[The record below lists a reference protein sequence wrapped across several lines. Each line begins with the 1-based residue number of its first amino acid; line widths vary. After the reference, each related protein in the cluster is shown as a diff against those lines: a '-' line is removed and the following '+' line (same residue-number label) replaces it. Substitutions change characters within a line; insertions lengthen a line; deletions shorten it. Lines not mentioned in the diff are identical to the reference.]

1 MWDKFRG
8 NAIAVHLRDLWKS
21 AKSSSTENIVYTGFA
36 LALLFL
42 VLLLF
47 GTDKLELL
55 PATFFSA
62 TTAAFSFLAYKFSKE
77 KFRLDLFE
85 KRWAVYESTLE
96 FCSRVTQ
103 QGSLRRTNDNEETIV
118 AAVQAANNSFRGLG
132 WHKTRALF
140 GDDIYELFKKL
151 NKSYA
156 WLTAF
161 SERPEDPIQNAAWPL
176 QMLEH
181 STFVWETVEK
191 LPDVFK
197 PYVYFGDY
205 KR

>member
-1 MWDKFRG
+1 M
-8 NAIAVHLRDLWKS
+8 NAVKVSELWKK
-21 AKSSSTENIVYTGFA
+21 AKSMNMESLVYLGLASIVIVLGI
-36 LALLFL
+36 LLF
-42 VLLLF
+42 
-47 GTDKLELL
+47 DMHKLELL

-62 TTAAFSFLAYKFSKE
+62 TTAAFSYLAYKFSKE

-85 KRWAVYESTLE
+85 KRWVVYENTLE

-103 QGSLRRTNDNEETIV
+103 QGSLRRTDNNQAEIV
-118 AAVQAANNSFRGLG
+118 AALQAANNSFRGLG

-140 GDDIYELFKKL
+140 GDEIYELFDKL
-151 NKSYA
+151 NHSYS

-161 SERPEDPIQNAAWPL
+161 SERPSDPIQSAAWP
-176 QMLEH
+176 QNMLEH
-181 STFVWETVEK
+181 STFIWETVNS

-205 KR
+205 RR